1 MEKLLVLPL
10 VLLLAHCSNSK
21 PTTGHKAG
29 QDLQQG
35 QTVTPQQSPATSINP
50 GSTNS
55 QASRQAPISQGIAG
69 SVLWQSGNQM
79 PSPGAPV
86 RSSKRGVQRT
96 VYVYELTNGSQ
107 AQTED
112 GVFHTN
118 IRTKLVTKVETDTAG
133 NFAISLPPGKY
144 SLFTK
149 EEQGLYA
156 NLFDGEMNIFPVEVT
171 QGQVTTVEFLI
182 NYKAVY

>member
-1 MEKLLVLPL
+1 MEKLLVLPFI
-10 VLLLAHCSNSK
+10 LLLTSCSNSK
-21 PTTGHKAG
+21 PAEGQEAG
-29 QDLQQG
+29 QDLQLEQPA
-35 QTVTPQQSPATSINP
+35 TTQQNPATSINP
-50 GSTNS
+50 GTTKA
-55 QASRQAPISQGIAG
+55 QAAQQAPISQGIAG
-69 SVLWQSGNQM
+69 RVLWQSGNQM
-79 PSPGAPV
+79 PSPDTPV
-86 RSSKRGVQRT
+86 RSGKRGVQRT
-96 VYVYELTNGSQ
+96 VYVYELTNGNQ
-107 AQTED
+107 ATTTD

-156 NLFDGEMNIFPVEVT
+156 NLFDGEMNIFPVQVQ
-171 QGQVTTVEFLI
+171 QGQVTAVEFLI